1 MFGKNKGG
9 RVLGII
15 ILLTLIIGF
24 IIYHKD
30 QVKEINVQK
39 RLDNIYNNLNLD
51 EFKPHIDTI
60 KSHGKRFYNNVT
72 SQNYDG
78 IKNQGVEIYN
88 DVLEG
93 VGLVEVRE
101 PPQMEDDNVGAMD
114 ELDEYQQLYENREM
128 ENTRMGV
135 ENTINQQNKLL
146 TEIEVSN
153 GVPLAYEVDVIRSE
167 PGLISQI
174 NDFSRNVGY
183 VQNRNEARLV
193 PRRVAEE
200 YYDLE
205 IDCPK
210 GCALIG
216 REGEEVVGCINPV
229 DSPDNCVFAHE
240 CRGCKEYDV
249 DIFEAV

>member
-1 MFGKNKGG
+1 MFGKNKGVK
-9 RVLGII
+9 VLGVI
-15 ILLTLIIGF
+15 ILLALIVGYL
-24 IIYHKD
+24 IYHNHKT
-30 QVKEINVQK
+30 QKINVQK

-51 EFKPHIDTI
+51 EVRPHIDTI
-60 KSHGKRFYNNVT
+60 KSHGERLYNNIT
-72 SQNYDG
+72 SQNYEG
-78 IKNQGVEIYN
+78 IKGQGLEIYN
-88 DVLEG
+88 ELMEG
-93 VGLVEVRE
+93 VGLVEVEE

-128 ENTRMGV
+128 ENTRMSV
-135 ENTINQQNKLL
+135 ENTIDVQNKLL

-167 PGLISQI
+167 PGIISQI

-183 VQNRNEARLV
+183 IQNRNEARLV